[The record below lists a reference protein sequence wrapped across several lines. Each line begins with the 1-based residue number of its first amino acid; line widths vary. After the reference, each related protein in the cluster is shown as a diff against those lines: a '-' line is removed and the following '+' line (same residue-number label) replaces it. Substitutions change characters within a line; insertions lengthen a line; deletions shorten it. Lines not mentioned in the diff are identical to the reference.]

1 MKKFLQI
8 FFGVSSVEE
17 MRKRGLSMALI
28 IPAIRWGEWALLG
41 ATGALV
47 TVLKSV
53 SFWGFQVTDIGIFL
67 ILWIGNMAIEA
78 SMVWFN
84 DKVDVD
90 VTLMEGLRRLVDN
103 AFLKSK
109 IAGLIIE
116 TIVVIRLVV
125 WDGSGYFI
133 IFFRDRLSKKATQL
147 VLFVLASG
155 FQMAIWTALYV
166 AGYEGFLELFGKLF

>member
-1 MKKFLQI
+1 
-8 FFGVSSVEE
+8 

-28 IPAIRWGEWALLG
+28 VPAIRWGEWALLG
-41 ATGALV
+41 ATGTLV
-47 TVLKSV
+47 IILKSAN
-53 SFWGFQVTDIGIFL
+53 FWGYELTDLEIFF
-67 ILWIGNMAIEA
+67 ILWIGNMLIEA

-90 VTLMEGLRRLVDN
+90 VTLMEGLRRLVDT

-116 TIVVIRLVV
+116 IIVVIRLVV

-147 VLFVLASG
+147 AFFVLASG

-166 AGYEGFLELFGKLF
+166 AGYKGFSELFKKLF